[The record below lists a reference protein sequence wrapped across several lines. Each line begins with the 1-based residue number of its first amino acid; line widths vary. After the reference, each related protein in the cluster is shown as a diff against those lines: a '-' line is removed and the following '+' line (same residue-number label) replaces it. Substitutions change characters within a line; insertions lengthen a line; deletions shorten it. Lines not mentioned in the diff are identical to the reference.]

1 METQNMM
8 DDALNSFKKLR
19 TGDIVTGVV
28 VGVSDTE
35 VTLDLNTYCEGII
48 RIDELSNDPK
58 FSIKSIKT
66 GDEITAVVISEDDG
80 NGNILLS
87 SKQAADE
94 LAWDKLQQM
103 MDDGTVLT
111 LKVGGIVN
119 AGVIV
124 YVEGIRG
131 FIPASQL
138 SLSYVEDLNPWLN
151 QTVEAKIITVDEA
164 KKKLVLSAKAVAIE
178 KAAEDKAAKINRV
191 QVGDVFTGTVENIT
205 NYGAFIDLGDGL
217 SGLVHISQISF
228 KRLKSVHEVLKEGD
242 SVKVKV
248 IANKD
253 GKLSLSIKALQ
264 EDEEVTEIPEEVF
277 EYKEEGSAS
286 TGLGALLA
294 GLKL

>member
-8 DDALNSFKKLR
+8 DEALNSFKKLK

-164 KKKLVLSAKAVAIE
+164 KKKLVLSAKTVAIE

-264 EDEEVTEIPEEVF
+264 ENEEVTEIPEEVF
-277 EYKEEGSAS
+277 EYKEEGNAS

>member
-8 DDALNSFKKLR
+8 DDALNSFKKLK

-178 KAAEDKAAKINRV
+178 KAAEDKAVKINRV
-191 QVGDVFTGTVENIT
+191 QIGDVFTGTVENIT

-264 EDEEVTEIPEEVF
+264 ENEEVTEIPEEVF
-277 EYKEEGSAS
+277 EYKEEGNAS

>member
-8 DDALNSFKKLR
+8 DDALNSFKKLK

-35 VTLDLNTYCEGII
+35 VTLDLNIYCEGII

-87 SKQAADE
+87 SKPAADE

-264 EDEEVTEIPEEVF
+264 ENEEVTEIPEEVF

>member
-8 DDALNSFKKLR
+8 DDALNSFKKLK

-264 EDEEVTEIPEEVF
+264 ENEEVTEIPEEVF

>member
-8 DDALNSFKKLR
+8 DDALNSFKKLK

-80 NGNILLS
+80 NGNLLLS

-264 EDEEVTEIPEEVF
+264 ENEEVTEIPEEVF

>member
-8 DDALNSFKKLR
+8 DDALNSFKKLK

-103 MDDGTVLT
+103 MDDGTVLP

-264 EDEEVTEIPEEVF
+264 ENEEVTEIPEEVF

>member
-8 DDALNSFKKLR
+8 DDALNSFKKLK

-205 NYGAFIDLGDGL
+205 NYVAFIDLGDGL

-264 EDEEVTEIPEEVF
+264 ENEEVTEIPEEVF

>member
-8 DDALNSFKKLR
+8 DDALNSFKKLK

-66 GDEITAVVISEDDG
+66 GDEITAVIISEDDG

-264 EDEEVTEIPEEVF
+264 ENEEVTEIPEEVF

>member
-8 DDALNSFKKLR
+8 DDALNSFKKLK

-35 VTLDLNTYCEGII
+35 VTLDLNIYCEGII

-178 KAAEDKAAKINRV
+178 KADEDKAAKINRV

-264 EDEEVTEIPEEVF
+264 ENEEVTEIPEEVF

>member
-264 EDEEVTEIPEEVF
+264 ENEEVTEIPEEVF

>member
-8 DDALNSFKKLR
+8 DDALNSFKKLK

-35 VTLDLNTYCEGII
+35 VTLDLNIYCEGII

-87 SKQAADE
+87 STLAADE

-264 EDEEVTEIPEEVF
+264 ENEEVTEIPEEVF

>member
-8 DDALNSFKKLR
+8 DDALNSFKKLK

-138 SLSYVEDLNPWLN
+138 SLSYVEDLNSWLN

-264 EDEEVTEIPEEVF
+264 ENEEVTEIPEEVF
-277 EYKEEGSAS
+277 EYKEEGNAS

>member
-1 METQNMM
+1 MM
-8 DDALNSFKKLR
+8 DDALNSFKKLK

-35 VTLDLNTYCEGII
+35 VTLDLNIYCEGII

-264 EDEEVTEIPEEVF
+264 ENEEVTEIPEEVF

>member
-8 DDALNSFKKLR
+8 DDALNSFKKLK

-264 EDEEVTEIPEEVF
+264 ENEEVTEIPEEVF
-277 EYKEEGSAS
+277 EYKEEGNAS

>member
-8 DDALNSFKKLR
+8 DDALNSFKKLK

-28 VGVSDTE
+28 VGVSYTE
-35 VTLDLNTYCEGII
+35 VTLDLNIYCEGII

-264 EDEEVTEIPEEVF
+264 ENEEVTEIPEEVF

>member
-8 DDALNSFKKLR
+8 DDALNSFKKLK

-191 QVGDVFTGTVENIT
+191 QVGDVFTGTVEIIT

-264 EDEEVTEIPEEVF
+264 ENEEVTEIPEEVF

>member
-1 METQNMM
+1 MM
-8 DDALNSFKKLR
+8 DDALNSFKKLK

-48 RIDELSNDPK
+48 RIDELSTDPK

-264 EDEEVTEIPEEVF
+264 ENEEVTEIPEEVF

>member
-8 DDALNSFKKLR
+8 DDALNSFTKLK

-35 VTLDLNTYCEGII
+35 VTLDLNIYCEGII

-264 EDEEVTEIPEEVF
+264 ENEEVTEIPEEVF

>member
-8 DDALNSFKKLR
+8 DEALNSFKKLK

-58 FSIKSIKT
+58 FSIKSIKP

-138 SLSYVEDLNPWLN
+138 SLSYVEGLDPWLN

-264 EDEEVTEIPEEVF
+264 ENEEVTEIPEEVF
-277 EYKEEGSAS
+277 EYKEEGNAS

>member
-8 DDALNSFKKLR
+8 DDALNSFKKLK

-35 VTLDLNTYCEGII
+35 VTIDLNTYCEGII

-264 EDEEVTEIPEEVF
+264 ENEEVTEIPEEVF

>member
-8 DDALNSFKKLR
+8 DDALNSFKKLK

-35 VTLDLNTYCEGII
+35 VTLDLNIYCEGII

-66 GDEITAVVISEDDG
+66 GDEITAVFISEDDG

-253 GKLSLSIKALQ
+253 GKLSLIIKALQ
-264 EDEEVTEIPEEVF
+264 ENEEVTEIPEEVF

>member
-8 DDALNSFKKLR
+8 DDALNSFKKLK

-35 VTLDLNTYCEGII
+35 VTLDLNIYCEGII

-264 EDEEVTEIPEEVF
+264 ENEEVTEIPEEVF

>member
-1 METQNMM
+1 METQNIM
-8 DDALNSFKKLR
+8 DEALNSFKTLK

-58 FSIKSIKT
+58 FSIKSVKT

-103 MDDGTVLT
+103 MDENTVLT

-138 SLSYVEDLNPWLN
+138 SLNYVEDLNPWLN
-151 QTVEAKIITVDEA
+151 QTVEAKIITVDES
-164 KKKLVLSAKAVAIE
+164 KKKLVLSAKAVALE
-178 KAAEDKAAKINRV
+178 KAANDKAAKINRV
-191 QVGDVFTGTVENIT
+191 QTGDVFTGTVENIT

-217 SGLVHISQISF
+217 SGLVHISQISY
-228 KRLKSVHEVLKEGD
+228 KHLKSVHEVLKEGD

-248 IANKD
+248 IGNKD

-264 EDEEVTEIPEEVF
+264 ENDEVTEIPEEVF
-277 EYKEEGSAS
+277 EYKEEGNAS

>member
-8 DDALNSFKKLR
+8 DEALNSFKKLK

-138 SLSYVEDLNPWLN
+138 SLNYVEDLNPWLN
-151 QTVEAKIITVDEA
+151 QTVEAKIITVFYPPKLLQS
-164 KKKLVLSAKAVAIE
+164 KKQLKIKQPKSTAYRLAMYLQVLL
-178 KAAEDKAAKINRV
+178 KILQIMAHLLIWAMGC
-191 QVGDVFTGTVENIT
+191 QVLYT
-205 NYGAFIDLGDGL
+205 
-217 SGLVHISQISF
+217 SH
-228 KRLKSVHEVLKEGD
+228 RL
-242 SVKVKV
+242 
-248 IANKD
+248 
-253 GKLSLSIKALQ
+253 ALN
-264 EDEEVTEIPEEVF
+264 V
-277 EYKEEGSAS
+277 
-286 TGLGALLA
+286 
-294 GLKL
+294 

>member
-8 DDALNSFKKLR
+8 DDALNSFKKLK

-35 VTLDLNTYCEGII
+35 VTLDLNIYCEGII
-48 RIDELSNDPK
+48 RIDELSTDPK

-264 EDEEVTEIPEEVF
+264 ENEEVTEIPEEVF

>member
-8 DDALNSFKKLR
+8 DEALNSFKKLK

-103 MDDGTVLT
+103 MDDGTMLT

-164 KKKLVLSAKAVAIE
+164 KKKLVLSAKTVAIE

-264 EDEEVTEIPEEVF
+264 ENEEVTEIPEEVF
-277 EYKEEGSAS
+277 EYKEEGNAS

>member
-8 DDALNSFKKLR
+8 NDALNSFKKLK

-264 EDEEVTEIPEEVF
+264 ENEEVTEIPEEVF

>member
-8 DDALNSFKKLR
+8 DDALNSFKKLK

-103 MDDGTVLT
+103 MNDGTVLT

-264 EDEEVTEIPEEVF
+264 ENEEVTEIPEEVF

>member
-8 DDALNSFKKLR
+8 DDALNSFKKLK

-48 RIDELSNDPK
+48 RIDELSNDPE

-264 EDEEVTEIPEEVF
+264 ENEEVTEIPEEVF

>member
-8 DDALNSFKKLR
+8 DDALNSFKKLK

-35 VTLDLNTYCEGII
+35 VTLDLNIYCEGII

-94 LAWDKLQQM
+94 LSWDKLQQM

-264 EDEEVTEIPEEVF
+264 ENEEVTEIPEEVF

>member
-8 DDALNSFKKLR
+8 DDALNSFKKLK

-253 GKLSLSIKALQ
+253 GKLILSIKALQ
-264 EDEEVTEIPEEVF
+264 ENEEVTEIPEEVF

>member
-8 DDALNSFKKLR
+8 DDALNSFKKLK

-35 VTLDLNTYCEGII
+35 VTLDLNIYCEGII

-264 EDEEVTEIPEEVF
+264 ENEEVTESPEEVF

>member
-8 DDALNSFKKLR
+8 DDALNSFKKLK

-205 NYGAFIDLGDGL
+205 NYGAFIDLGDGM

-264 EDEEVTEIPEEVF
+264 ENEEVTEIPEEVF

>member
-1 METQNMM
+1 
-8 DDALNSFKKLR
+8 
-19 TGDIVTGVV
+19 
-28 VGVSDTE
+28 
-35 VTLDLNTYCEGII
+35 
-48 RIDELSNDPK
+48 
-58 FSIKSIKT
+58 
-66 GDEITAVVISEDDG
+66 
-80 NGNILLS
+80 
-87 SKQAADE
+87 
-94 LAWDKLQQM
+94 

-264 EDEEVTEIPEEVF
+264 ENEEVTEIPEEVF

>member
-8 DDALNSFKKLR
+8 DDALNSFKKLK

-35 VTLDLNTYCEGII
+35 VTLDLNIYCEGII

-242 SVKVKV
+242 SGKVKV

-264 EDEEVTEIPEEVF
+264 ENEEVTEIPEEVF

-286 TGLGALLA
+286 TGRGALLA

>member
-8 DDALNSFKKLR
+8 DDALNSFKKLK

-35 VTLDLNTYCEGII
+35 VTLDLNIYCEGII

-264 EDEEVTEIPEEVF
+264 ENEEVTEIP
-277 EYKEEGSAS
+277 
-286 TGLGALLA
+286 
-294 GLKL
+294 

>member
-8 DDALNSFKKLR
+8 DDALNSFKKLK

-228 KRLKSVHEVLKEGD
+228 KRLKSVHEMLKEGD

-264 EDEEVTEIPEEVF
+264 ENEEVTEIPEEVF

>member
-8 DDALNSFKKLR
+8 DDALNSFKKLK

-205 NYGAFIDLGDGL
+205 NYGAFIDLGNGL

-264 EDEEVTEIPEEVF
+264 ENEEVTEIPEEVF
-277 EYKEEGSAS
+277 EYKEEGNAS